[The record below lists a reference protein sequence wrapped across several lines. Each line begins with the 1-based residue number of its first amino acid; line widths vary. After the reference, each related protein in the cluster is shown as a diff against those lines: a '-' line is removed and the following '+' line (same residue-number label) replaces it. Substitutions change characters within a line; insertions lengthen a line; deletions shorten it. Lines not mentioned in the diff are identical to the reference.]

1 MVPGYGKIFFRFP
14 PVNLIIP
21 PNRIV
26 SNGII
31 LAE

>member
-1 MVPGYGKIFFRFP
+1 MVPGYGKIFSIFST
-14 PVNLIIP
+14 VNLRIP